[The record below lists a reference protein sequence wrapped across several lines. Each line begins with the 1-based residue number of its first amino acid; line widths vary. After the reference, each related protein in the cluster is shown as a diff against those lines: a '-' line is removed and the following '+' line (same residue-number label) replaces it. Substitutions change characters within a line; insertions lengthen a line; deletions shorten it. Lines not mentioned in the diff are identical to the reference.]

1 VEPILSIQA
10 TLAPLPRADVDTDQI
25 MPKQFL
31 KRVERTGY
39 GEFLF
44 HDWRRTPEGELDPNF
59 VLNRPE
65 YQNAGVLVTGRNFG
79 SGSSR
84 EHAPWGL
91 QDWGFRAIVA
101 PSFADIFRTNCTK
114 IGLLP
119 VELAPKEVIWLTELA
134 QHSPEAEIKIDLTEQ
149 EVTAEGFSAT
159 FEIDPFTKHRLL
171 HGLDDIEITLQRGTE
186 IADFERRRPAW
197 LPNLG
202 PARSEPRF

>member
-1 VEPILSIQA
+1 MKAVETITA
-10 TLAPLPRADVDTDQI
+10 TMAPLPRADVDTDQI

-44 HDWRRTPEGELDPNF
+44 HDWSRTPDGTLDPHF

-65 YQNAGVLVTGRNFG
+65 YRGAGILVTGRNFG

-101 PSFADIFRTNCTK
+101 PSFADIFKTNCTK

-119 VELAPKEVIWLTELA
+119 VELSPKEVIWLTELA
-134 QHSPEAEIKIDLTEQ
+134 QERAGAEVEIDLIEQ
-149 EVTAEGFSAT
+149 TVTTEGFAAT
-159 FEIDPFTKHRLL
+159 FEIDPYIKHRLL
-171 HGLDDIEITLQRGTE
+171 QGLDDIEITLQRQAE
-186 IADFERRRPAW
+186 IAEFEQGRPKY
-197 LPNLG
+197 LPALG
-202 PARSEPRF
+202 